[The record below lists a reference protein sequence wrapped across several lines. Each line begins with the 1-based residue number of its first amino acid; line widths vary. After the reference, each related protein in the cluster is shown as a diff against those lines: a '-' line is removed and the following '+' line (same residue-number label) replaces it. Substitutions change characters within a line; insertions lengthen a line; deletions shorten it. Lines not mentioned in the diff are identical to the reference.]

1 MPPMTEAKLKELM
14 AAAATDAA
22 EAAAAKQF
30 ASFEKAHKQSTDM
43 LSAMFGGL
51 QPKAP
56 SLPAGETR
64 GYKLAQFVLA
74 IAGAHLSL
82 KGGQP
87 ESPAAWSKRKF
98 GEDHA
103 VTKALS
109 TVVGSEGGFLFGEE
123 VAADFIELLR
133 PASVVRQMNPVVM
146 PMVNGKLVVSG
157 LSGGATFSYIGENK
171 KAAKSQPV
179 LRQVRGS
186 AKKGAALVPI
196 SNDLIRKPS
205 ASAMGVVR
213 DDMVAAAAVGSD
225 AAFIRADGSADQ
237 PKGMRYWAAAAN
249 IIAANGTINLTNVTS
264 DLNKL
269 ILALANANVRMLRPG
284 WLMAPRTAIYLMSV
298 RETAT
303 GNFAFRDEMLT
314 GKLFGYPW
322 KWTTNIP
329 INLGGATD
337 ESELYLAD
345 FADVV
350 IGEEESVLIDVSTD
364 ASYDDGTG
372 TIISAFQ
379 VDQTVIRLLVEHD
392 LVVRHPES
400 IAVLT
405 TVKWTP

>member
-14 AAAATDAA
+14 AAAATEAA

-30 ASFEKAHKQSTDM
+30 DSFQKAHKQSTDI

-56 SLPAGETR
+56 ATSPDDAR
-64 GYKLAQFVLA
+64 GLKLAQFTLA

-87 ESPAAWSKRKF
+87 ESPAAFAKRKF

-109 TVVGSEGGFLFGEE
+109 TVVGADGGFLFGEE

-146 PMVNGKLVVSG
+146 PMVNGKVVLSG
-157 LSGGATFSYIGENK
+157 LSGGATFGYIGENK
-171 KAAKSQPV
+171 KIAKSQPIF
-179 LRQVRGS
+179 RQVKAT

-205 ASAMGVVR
+205 ASAMQVVR
-213 DDMVAAAAVGSD
+213 DDMVAAAGVGSD
-225 AAFIRADGSADQ
+225 AAFIRADGSVDQ
-237 PKGMRYWAAAAN
+237 PKGLRYWAAGAN
-249 IIAANGTINLTNVTS
+249 VIPANGTINLANVTS

-284 WLMAPRTAIYLMSV
+284 WLMAPRTAVYLMSV
-298 RETAT
+298 RDTN
-303 GNFAFRDEMLT
+303 GNFAFRDEMLA
-314 GKLFGYPW
+314 GRLFQYPW

-329 INLGGATD
+329 INLGGGTD
-337 ESELYLAD
+337 ESEIYLAD

-364 ASYDDGTG
+364 AAYDDGTG
-372 TIISAFQ
+372 TIVSAFQ
-379 VDQTVIRLLVEHD
+379 YDQTVVRLLLEHD
-392 LVVRHPES
+392 LVVRHAES

-405 TVKWTP
+405 GVKWTP